1 MAKIVVAD
9 TGSLIAL
16 AILDMLPILPNLFD
30 EIYAPDA
37 VINEALVEI
46 SQPGAKA
53 IDTAIKTALIKP
65 YTVEVTELFKDLVD
79 YLDQGEAEALT
90 LAKLLNAIAIIDEK
104 RARKF
109 ALTHGI
115 KITGS
120 AAILI
125 AAKNEGSIDS
135 VKPALEKLK
144 YHGYRMS
151 ESLIDDILR
160 RVEE

>member
-9 TGSLIAL
+9 TGPLIAL
-16 AILDMLPILPNLFD
+16 AILDMLPVLPKLFD
-30 EIYAPDA
+30 EIYVPNA
-37 VINEALVEI
+37 VINEALVDI
-46 SQPGAKA
+46 SQPSAKA
-53 IDTAIKTALIKP
+53 IDKAIKKLLIKP
-65 YTVEVTELFKDLVD
+65 YTVEVVDLFKDLID

-90 LAKLLNAIAIIDEK
+90 LAKSLNAIAIVDEK

-109 ALTHGI
+109 ALTYGI

-125 AAKNEGSIDS
+125 AAKNGGFIDS

-144 YHGYRMS
+144 HHGYRMS
-151 ESLIDDILR
+151 ESLIEDILR
-160 RVEE
+160 RVKE